1 MKPSLI
7 VNHRFGSYPIYIRTG
22 LQECCT
28 DILGKFLAPSGK
40 HALITDS
47 HVNRLYAAAFIQT
60 ANFDLQLQVC
70 PAGEASKSFAQY
82 ENLLNSILR
91 SGLDRQST
99 IIALGGGVPGD
110 LAGFVAATF
119 MRGIPLIQ
127 IPTTLLAQ
135 VDSSVG
141 GKTGINLAESKN
153 SVGAFWQP
161 QAVLI
166 DPSVLLTL
174 EREQLTSGLAE
185 VVKYGVIMDA
195 DFFAWLESNVDAINE
210 LDMEIMTQLIHRC
223 CVLKAQVVE
232 EDERETR
239 GRRAI
244 LNYGHTF
251 AHAIEKVFGYGVF
264 PHGHAVAMG
273 MHAAAILATKL
284 NLADQSLVIQQAKL
298 LKSLRIP
305 HQFPHEHH
313 DELWNAMQ
321 KDKKTVAGE
330 LHFILPTR
338 IGHVDL
344 VSSVGRAKVLESMDL
359 AGHTME

>member
-7 VNHRFGSYPIYIRTG
+7 VNHRFGNYPIYIRAG
-22 LQECCT
+22 LLECCT
-28 DILGKFLAPSGK
+28 DILGEFLATSGQ
-40 HALITDS
+40 HALVTDS
-47 HVNRLYAAAFIQT
+47 NVERLYAQAFT
-60 ANFDLQLQVC
+60 KAANFDFQKQIC

-82 ENLLNSILR
+82 EHLLDGILHG
-91 SGLDRQST
+91 GLDRQST

-119 MRGIPLIQ
+119 MRGIPFIQ

-141 GKTGINLAESKN
+141 GKTGINLAGSKN

-166 DPSVLLTL
+166 DPTVLQTL
-174 EREQLTSGLAE
+174 EPEQLTSGLAE

-195 DFFAWLESNVDAINE
+195 EFFLWLESNSDAVND
-210 LDMEIMTQLIHRC
+210 LDMETMTELIHRC
-223 CVLKAQVVE
+223 CALKAEVVE

-273 MHAAAILATKL
+273 MHAAAILAANL
-284 NLADQSLVIQQAKL
+284 RLADRSVVTQQAKL
-298 LKSLRIP
+298 LKRLQIP

-313 DELWNAMQ
+313 DELWKAMQ
-321 KDKKTVAGE
+321 RDKKTVAGE
-330 LHFILPTR
+330 LHFVLPTR
-338 IGHVDL
+338 IGNVEL
-344 VSSVGRAKVLESMDL
+344 VKSVSRAKVLESMEL